1 MRAVTHKFYLPVDV
15 STLDSLVRENR
26 LRMTNKFELRK
37 LPPLK
42 ALRGF
47 EAATRHQSIR
57 DAADELCLT
66 HPAVSHQ
73 VQLVEEAL
81 GVALFAQEGRH
92 IVSTEEGRALY
103 PFVRSAFE
111 SLLEGVEA
119 VHRHALDKPL
129 RVQTY
134 VTASIRWLAKRVP
147 HFLHDHPEVKLTLST
162 CAVEWEFDDIYAD
175 VGLVYCETLPDPNKY
190 HWMPLFEYPLFPVC
204 SPSLLKKMGREVTIE
219 AMMALPLVAIYTE
232 VQNWETWV
240 SSAGLE
246 LQPTAPFLMV
256 DTLAVALEMAL
267 DGEGIALV
275 NGPFADQDLADG
287 RLVKPVEHKAI
298 CPGDWGLICRKD
310 MRENLR
316 IRTFMDWIAAHVGAT
331 VSAP

>member
-1 MRAVTHKFYLPVDV
+1 MTGKLDV
-15 STLDSLVRENR
+15 QR
-26 LRMTNKFELRK
+26 

-47 EAATRHQSIR
+47 EAATRRQSIR

-73 VQLVEEAL
+73 VQLIEEAL

-103 PFVRSAFE
+103 PYVRGAFE
-111 SLLEGVEA
+111 MLLQGVEA

-147 HFLHDHPEVKLTLST
+147 HFLHDHPEIKLTLST
-162 CAVEWEFDDIYAD
+162 CAVEWAFDDVHAD
-175 VGLVYCETLPDPNKY
+175 VGLVYCETVPDPAKY
-190 HWMPLFEYPLFPVC
+190 HWVPLFEYPLFPVC
-204 SPSLLKKMGREVTIE
+204 SPLLLEKMEQPVTIE
-219 AMMALPLVAIYTE
+219 TILEQPLVAIYTE

-240 SSAGLE
+240 RSAGLE
-246 LQPTAPFLMV
+246 FQPAAPFLMV

-267 DGEGIALV
+267 DGEGVALV
-275 NGPFADQDLADG
+275 NGPFADQDLAEG
-287 RLVKPVEHKAI
+287 RLVRPVTHKAI
-298 CPGDWGLICRKD
+298 CPGSWGLICRKD

-316 IRTFMDWIAAHVGAT
+316 IKTFMDWIAAHVDA
-331 VSAP
+331 AERAH

>member
-1 MRAVTHKFYLPVDV
+1 MAH
-15 STLDSLVRENR
+15 
-26 LRMTNKFELRK
+26 KFELRK

-73 VQLVEEAL
+73 VQLIEEAL
-81 GVALFAQEGRH
+81 GVELFTQEGRH
-92 IVSTEEGRALY
+92 IASTEEGRTLY
-103 PFVRSAFE
+103 PYVRAAFE

-119 VHRHALDKPL
+119 VHRNALDKPL

-147 HFLHDHPEVKLTLST
+147 QFLHDHPEVKLTLST
-162 CAVEWEFDDIYAD
+162 CAVEWEFDDVYAD
-175 VGLVYCETLPDPNKY
+175 VGLVYCENLPDPAKY
-190 HWMPLFEYPLFPVC
+190 HWVPLFEYPLFPVC
-204 SPSLLKKMGREVTIE
+204 SPSFLEKIGGDTSIE
-219 AMMALPLVAIYTE
+219 TMMQQPLVAIYTE

-240 SSAGLE
+240 ASAGLE
-246 LQPTAPFLMV
+246 FEPTAPFLMV

-287 RLVKPVEHKAI
+287 RLVRPVAHKTI
-298 CPGDWGLICRKD
+298 CPGNWGLICRKD

-316 IRTFMDWIAAHVGAT
+316 IKTFMEWIAAHVDAT
-331 VSAP
+331 SVAH

>member
-1 MRAVTHKFYLPVDV
+1 
-15 STLDSLVRENR
+15 
-26 LRMTNKFELRK
+26 MTNKFELRK

-73 VQLVEEAL
+73 VQLIEEAL

-103 PFVRSAFE
+103 PYVRSAFE
-111 SLLEGVEA
+111 SLLEGAEA

-147 HFLHDHPEVKLTLST
+147 QFLHDHPEVKLTLST
-162 CAVEWEFDDIYAD
+162 CAVEWEFDDVHAD
-175 VGLVYCETLPDPNKY
+175 VGLVYCETLPDPSKF
-190 HWMPLFEYPLFPVC
+190 HWVPLFEYPLFPVC
-204 SPSLLKKMGREVTIE
+204 SPSLLKKMGGPLSIE
-219 AMMALPLVAIYTE
+219 AMMEQPLVAIYTE

-246 LQPTAPFLMV
+246 FQPTAPFLMV

-275 NGPFADQDLADG
+275 NGPFADQDLAEG
-287 RLVKPVEHKAI
+287 RLVKPVDHKTI
-298 CPGDWGLICRKD
+298 CPGNWGLICRKD

-316 IRTFMDWIAAHVGAT
+316 IRTFMDWIAAHVDAT
-331 VSAP
+331 SGKV